1 MVMEGKEMAA
11 TRTRFA
17 SDGERRLYPAL
28 VKVYGPHSVQG
39 HLGMGDVLASEGIGL
54 SDAELRY
61 LRLAHFDF
69 VIWDAK
75 ERAVAAWEYDGV
87 HHITDPEQQRRD
99 RLKDSICRKSG
110 LPLYRV
116 SGKPSVRTIRR
127 MAKPLAQERTSLR
140 ARRLAGVLG
149 AGLGNGLGLVL
160 WWQAG
165 QYVQPGVSQ
174 LCWWPLVVAA
184 IGPLLS
190 YVTLMLVKGRHVV
203 SAVCVLP
210 MQLLNGMLFFL
221 TVLLLTIGFYRGWTD
236 GGGITLLGV
245 SLFLP
250 YVFLAPLVIG
260 TYLIRDA

>member
-1 MVMEGKEMAA
+1 MMGRAYLPFWKGFKPNDPNRKVPHMRLTQTRLCEGGEPRDTEIGHAWFGGGRLETQVMLCAG
-11 TRTRFA
+11 
-17 SDGERRLYPAL
+17 RLPY
-28 VKVYGPHSVQG
+28 
-39 HLGMGDVLASEGIGL
+39 
-54 SDAELRY
+54 
-61 LRLAHFDF
+61 
-69 VIWDAK
+69 
-75 ERAVAAWEYDGV
+75 GV
-87 HHITDPEQQRRD
+87 HHVTDPEQQRRD
-99 RLKDSICRKSG
+99 RLKDSICQKAG

-116 SGKPSVRTIRR
+116 SGRPSVRTIRR
-127 MAKPLAQERTSLR
+127 LAEPQAKDRTSLR

-190 YVTLMLVKGRHVV
+190 YLTLMLVKGRHVV
-203 SAVCVLP
+203 SAIRVLP
-210 MQLLNGMLFFL
+210 MQLLNGMLFFF
-221 TVLLLTIGFYRGWTD
+221 TVLLLTIGFYLGWTD
-236 GGGITLLGV
+236 GGGVTLLGA

-260 TYLIRDA
+260 TYLTRDAPGSVR

>member
-1 MVMEGKEMAA
+1 MAA
-11 TRTRFA
+11 TRRRFA

-39 HLGMGDVLASEGIGL
+39 HVGMGDVVASEGMGL

-87 HHITDPEQQRRD
+87 HHVTDPEQQRRD
-99 RLKDSICRKSG
+99 RLKDSICRKAG

-116 SGKPSVRTIRR
+116 SGRPSVRTIRR
-127 MAKPLAQERTSLR
+127 MAKPQAEDRTSLR

-203 SAVCVLP
+203 SAIRVLP

-221 TVLLLTIGFYRGWTD
+221 TVLLLTIGFYLGWTD
-236 GGGITLLGV
+236 GGGVTLLGA

-260 TYLIRDA
+260 TYLIREDRGPSW

>member
-1 MVMEGKEMAA
+1 
-11 TRTRFA
+11 
-17 SDGERRLYPAL
+17 LYPAL

-39 HLGMGDVLASEGIGL
+39 HVCMGDVVASEGMRL
-54 SDAELRY
+54 SNAELRY

-75 ERAVAAWEYDGV
+75 ERAVAAWEFDGA
-87 HHITDPEQQRRD
+87 HHVTDPEQQRRD
-99 RLKDSICRKSG
+99 RLKESICYKAG

-116 SGKPSVRTIRR
+116 SGRPSVHTIRR
-127 MAKPLAQERTSLR
+127 IAKRQTEDRTSLR

-165 QYVQPGVSQ
+165 KYVQPGVSQ

-190 YVTLMLVKGRHVV
+190 YVTLMLVKGRYLV
-203 SAVCVLP
+203 SAMRVLP
-210 MQLLNGMLFFL
+210 MHLLNGMLFFL
-221 TVLLLTIGFYRGWTD
+221 TVSLLIIGFYLGWTD
-236 GGGITLLGV
+236 GDSVTLLGAF
-245 SLFLP
+245 LFLP
-250 YVFLAPLVIG
+250 YALLAPLVIG
-260 TYLIRDA
+260 TYLIRDVPGSAR